1 MALARGLLSFLALIA
16 AGICAFPAI
25 VTLRRPFVD
34 VAKSVMQSGL
44 NEETYKAAAELCLGS
59 KGAAVGWLTLA
70 ALMLANFALLR
81 IWGAVAKL

>member
-16 AGICAFPAI
+16 AAIFAFPAI
-25 VTLRRPFVD
+25 VTVRSLFAD
-34 VAKSVMQSGL
+34 VATSVMRSGL
-44 NEETYKAAAELCLGS
+44 NSVATYDAAAKLCSDGQ
-59 KGAAVGWLTLA
+59 AAVGWLTLA